1 MSATTDINVI
11 YLRVLERPYFK
22 MKLISGVI
30 VLSVFNGHEYVSN
43 DGNGDNKIVKQK
55 SKF

>member
-1 MSATTDINVI
+1 MPVTTDINVI

-30 VLSVFNGHEYVSN
+30 VLSVFNGHVMNMSAMMEMETI
-43 DGNGDNKIVKQK
+43 K
-55 SKF
+55 